1 MNDTLLSQKAKE
13 MFRIDRPFAITMW
26 EFSWIERRWPGAG
39 YEDWDQAL
47 SELTDRGYDAVRIDA
62 FPHLMAQDP
71 HKEWTLEPVWNLQ
84 AWGSPAVNR
93 ITLYDDFRE
102 FLKACRR
109 HHVRVALS
117 TWFRVDTDKT
127 LMKIETPLDHA
138 RIWIKTLD
146 IIREWGEL
154 DNILYVDFCNEW
166 PMDVWAPFFTQ
177 QYGSQGIVGKDSV
190 PWMKAVLAEFKRHYP
205 QIPATFSFCHSVQ
218 DTEDDVSF
226 LDFIEQ
232 HIWMTTGSDFY
243 ERVGYDFAR
252 FDDTGY
258 TNMALHGEELYR
270 SAQEHYDRC
279 LVEEIQRV
287 AQWAKRW
294 EKPLVSTECWSVVD
308 YKDWPLLHW
317 DWILHLNQLGVATA
331 TETGCWAG
339 IATSNFCGP
348 QFVGMWREKDW
359 HRKMTDRIHSSQMI

>member
-1 MNDTLLSQKAKE
+1 
-13 MFRIDRPFAITMW
+13 
-26 EFSWIERRWPGAG
+26 
-39 YEDWDQAL
+39 
-47 SELTDRGYDAVRIDA
+47 
-62 FPHLMAQDP
+62 MAQGLMP
-71 HKEWTLEPVWNLQ
+71 PIPLQ
-84 AWGSPAVNR
+84 GLSKARKLKIPPAPP
-93 ITLYDDFRE
+93 
-102 FLKACRR
+102 
-109 HHVRVALS
+109 HVRAALS

-166 PMDVWAPFFTQ
+166 LLDVWAPFFTQ

-243 ERVGYDFAR
+243 ERVG
-252 FDDTGY
+252 
-258 TNMALHGEELYR
+258 
-270 SAQEHYDRC
+270 
-279 LVEEIQRV
+279 
-287 AQWAKRW
+287 
-294 EKPLVSTECWSVVD
+294 
-308 YKDWPLLHW
+308 
-317 DWILHLNQLGVATA
+317 
-331 TETGCWAG
+331 
-339 IATSNFCGP
+339 
-348 QFVGMWREKDW
+348 
-359 HRKMTDRIHSSQMI
+359 